1 MAYTSEQQ
9 CAFKCTGG
17 CVPNTTTRHGR
28 ELARDDEHDE
38 LADTE
43 HLDVDGVRRPSV
55 GPIRV
60 ALRIA
65 IVRMSQAMRPIV
77 EVRAYR
83 IQQNRLGSLT
93 FDLLRWWQRRHD
105 T

>member
-1 MAYTSEQQ
+1 MACTSGQQ
-9 CAFKCTGG
+9 RTFKCTGE

-38 LADTE
+38 LANTE
-43 HLDVDGVRRPSV
+43 HLDVDGVWGPSV

-65 IVRMSQAMRPIV
+65 IFRISETMKPIV
-77 EVRAYR
+77 ETCAYR
-83 IQQNRLGSLT
+83 IQQDGLRSLT